1 MSQYDNQQRP
11 GQQQPGAGQTGQG
24 QYAQGQP
31 YGGYPGQAQ
40 GPGMGA
46 PQPGMQYPN
55 AYQAY
60 YPQQQP
66 SRSLFGIPN
75 DRFLKGLLIGAAATY
90 LITNEQV
97 QRTAIKGV
105 VKTWSL
111 LQGGVEEVKERF
123 GDAAAEIHHGS
134 QNKEG

>member
-1 MSQYDNQQRP
+1 M
-11 GQQQPGAGQTGQG
+11 
-24 QYAQGQP
+24 
-31 YGGYPGQAQ
+31 GG
-40 GPGMGA
+40 M
-46 PQPGMQYPN
+46 QPGMQYPN
-55 AYQAY
+55 PYQGY
-60 YPQQQP
+60 YPQQQQP
-66 SRSLFGIPN
+66 SRSLFSIPN